1 MRDTTFS
8 ICKAL
13 AIILVVLSHAG
24 GPAWLTSFVFQFHV
38 PVFFICAGYFFK
50 TRYANDEKT
59 FIIRRVR
66 TLYFPFLRWS
76 IFFLIIHNLWFYTG
90 VLNEEFG
97 NAAGGVLHPYN
108 WHTFAQRLWSI
119 VFNMS
124 GYDEFLCGAFWFFRA
139 LLLSSIGFLVSYK
152 VSHKFLMQDNA
163 RKIGWCILFC
173 AFMLSLWLTTDGLK
187 ITGVAQGG
195 YRELLGLVFMS
206 IGFLIARYKE
216 DIPSRWYMA
225 LGAFVILVFLAYVC
239 PTSMA
244 TRVKIGQAFVLP
256 VAGTAGFFFLHGISR
271 FIDRHIELL
280 KRVLVYIGDR
290 TLYIF
295 AFHLLAFK
303 IVSIIKVSYC
313 DMPWNKIGGHPVVID
328 GSQTD
333 LFFLLYLVVGVTLP
347 LAWLAGYR
355 YIMKHWGSSLGYA
368 KFFNASWVQK
378 AILAALRFSALSV
391 KYIFKAV
398 RLIGIGIWKGI
409 IGFFQ
414 GIKDVIS
421 ASNPKEE

>member
-1 MRDTTFS
+1 MRDTSFS

-13 AIILVVLSHAG
+13 AIISVVLSHAG

-50 TRYANDEKT
+50 TKYADDEKT
-59 FIIRRVR
+59 FIVRRLR
-66 TLYFPFLRWS
+66 TLYLPFLRWS

-108 WHTFAQRLWSI
+108 WHTFAQRFWSI

-139 LLLSSIGFLVSYK
+139 LLLSSIGFLICYK
-152 VSHKFLMQDNA
+152 IARKFLMEDNA
-163 RKIGWCILFC
+163 KKIGWCILFISF
-173 AFMLSLWLTTDGLK
+173 ALSLWLTSDGLK

-195 YRELLGLVFMS
+195 YRELLGLAFMA
-206 IGFLIARYKE
+206 IGFLFARYREEVSLK
-216 DIPSRWYMA
+216 WYVA
-225 LGAFVILVFLAYVC
+225 AGAVILLIFFAYIC
-239 PTSMA
+239 PSSMA
-244 TRVKIGQAFVLP
+244 TRVSIAQAFVLP
-256 VAGTAGFFFLHGISR
+256 LVGTSGFLLLYWLSVAINDHT
-271 FIDRHIELL
+271 HIL
-280 KRVLVYIGDR
+280 RRTLVYIGDR

-303 IVSIIKVSYC
+303 VVSIIKVNYYN
-313 DMPWNKIGGHPVVID
+313 MPWNKIGGHPVITD
-328 GSQTD
+328 NSQSD
-333 LFFLLYLVVGVTLP
+333 MFFLLYLIFGITLP

-355 YIMKHWGSSLGYA
+355 YIMTHWGQSLGYA
-368 KFFNASWVQK
+368 KFLNVHWLHA
-378 AILAALRFSALSV
+378 AILQLIRLALLSL
-391 KYIFKAV
+391 KYIVKFV
-398 RLIGIGIWKGI
+398 RAICLGIWKGVAS
-409 IGFFQ
+409 FFQ

-421 ASNPKEE
+421 ASNPKDE